1 LETHNTDSITHRTL
15 SLSLSLGTHITFP
28 RRKWLQPLN
37 SLDQRPRPG
46 KKKRQATTKRT
57 KAGQIKGTAHAQ
69 KLELRVPCRHSIIFS
84 SSRLSTPLPSGSLPY
99 YHCTSLLVTVCS
111 ERFRVLL
118 LLPGTPLPS
127 GEMVVKNVMGG
138 HGVGNGA

>member
-1 LETHNTDSITHRTL
+1 LETHNTDSITYRRL
-15 SLSLSLGTHITFP
+15 SLSRARARALSHSLGTHITFP
-28 RRKWLQPLN
+28 RRKWLQPLT

-57 KAGQIKGTAHAQ
+57 KAGQIKGTTHAQ

-118 LLPGTPLPS
+118 LPGNATS
-127 GEMVVKNVMGG
+127 KW
-138 HGVGNGA
+138 